1 MWFGYRHE
9 LARQTLGVVAQAG
22 NSFSTT
28 EMDGEDAVPYPVLRG
43 ALAGWRRIEPVEIE
57 EAFLGLSQ
65 NYLAV
70 WRLSNKFNRNL
81 KKLDKCRM

>member
-1 MWFGYRHE
+1 MRGKRWALSRK
-9 LARQTLGVVAQAG
+9 VD

-28 EMDGEDAVPYPVLRG
+28 EMDSEEAVLYPVLRG

-57 EAFLGLSQ
+57 EAFPGLSQ

>member
-1 MWFGYRHE
+1 MRGKRWALSRKVE
-9 LARQTLGVVAQAG
+9 

-28 EMDGEDAVPYPVLRG
+28 EMDGEETMPYSVLRG